1 MTISQSRPRPD
12 ILVRDP
18 DGFPIAIV
26 EIKNRQNLSRD
37 VATELRRSMIAH
49 GLPARVPYFLLL
61 SQDVGYLWKDVKQT
75 DLDAPPTFEFPMDK
89 VVTRYLKEDSKQRLY
104 GSILELLVFQWLNDL
119 ATNSGNESEEP
130 EKTLALSGFSQ
141 SVKDSTILTEPYL

>member
-1 MTISQSRPRPD
+1 MTMSRSRPRPD

-37 VATELRRSMIAH
+37 VATELRRSMVAH

-75 DLDAPPTFEFPMDK
+75 DLDAPPTYEFPMDK
-89 VVTRYLKEDSKQRLY
+89 VVTRYLKEDSEQRLY
-104 GSILELLVFQWLNDL
+104 ESILELLVFQWLNDL
-119 ATNSGNESEEP
+119 ATNPGNVSEEP

-141 SVKDSTILTEPYL
+141 SIKDATILTEAYL